1 MKKSQ
6 PCPACRSI
14 SEIENVKI
22 DGTIAIV
29 YLVDCPRCGKYQIEY
44 VAREY
49 LNVDLDAAKTA
60 VLSHAIRTLHKKTE
74 LPFLDQIT
82 IARMLQGTLPKPN
95 EQMINF
101 VLWLGDKTGAL
112 GIKIKED
119 LSVVQSEIG
128 AINIDGVRSIVAHLV
143 AKHLIEERHIAGTMQ
158 TASLRIFMLTMEGW
172 EYYEKLKQVSDTTD
186 TGKLLRFL
194 LESPRAP
201 YGNPESIKKN
211 FSWDNDQFRA
221 AFEPLKR
228 MEFIDARYADNKP
241 FEIWITAQGRSA
253 ATGGIQPQFSIAQ
266 NNNIYKHYGDN
277 VSVQTSGNNQNIV
290 VGSNSS
296 ITNGLT
302 GPDIAKLFEDVFR
315 RIDQENIS
323 ETHKQEIRETVELI
337 QDEVSKGEKANEKAL
352 TAFLRSLQKMAPD
365 ILDVVLAA
373 AANPMLAASVI
384 ARKVA
389 DKIKADAK

>member
-14 SEIENVKI
+14 SEIENVKM

-44 VAREY
+44 VARDS
-49 LNVDLDAAKTA
+49 LNIDLNATQTA

-74 LPFLDQIT
+74 IPFLDQIT
-82 IARMLQGTLPKPN
+82 VARMLQGTLPKPN

-112 GIKIKED
+112 GVKIQAD

-128 AINIDGVRSIVAHLV
+128 AANVDGVRSIVDYLV
-143 AKHLIEERHIAGTMQ
+143 VRELIEERRFAGTVE
-158 TASLRIFMLTMEGW
+158 TTLLRTFALTIGGW
-172 EYYEKLKQVSDTTD
+172 DYYAKLKQVTDTTN
-186 TGKLLRFL
+186 TGKLLKL
-194 LESPRAP
+194 LIESPMS
-201 YGNPESIKKN
+201 GKDVVKKN
-211 FSWDNDQFRA
+211 LSWDDEQFQA

-228 MEFIDARYADNKP
+228 KGFIDAKYADNKP
-241 FEIWITAQGRSA
+241 FYIWITPEGRNA
-253 ATGGIQPQFSIAQ
+253 IEGIQPESSIAQ
-266 NNNIYKHYGDN
+266 NNNYNHFGDN
-277 VSVQTSGNNQNIV
+277 VSVQTSGNNQNII
-290 VGSNSS
+290 VGDNSS

-302 GPDIAKLFEDVFR
+302 GAEVAKLFEDIFR
-315 RIDQENIS
+315 RIDQQNRS
-323 ETHKQEIRETVELI
+323 ETDKQEIRETVELI
-337 QDEVSKGEKANEKAL
+337 QDEVSKGEKANEKTL
-352 TAFLRSLQKMAPD
+352 TAFFRSLQKIAPD

-373 AANPMLAASVI
+373 AADPILAASVI

>member
-1 MKKSQ
+1 MKKSE

-14 SEIENVKI
+14 SEIENVKN

-29 YLVDCPRCGKYQIEY
+29 YLVDCRRCGRYQIEY
-44 VAREY
+44 VARDY
-49 LNVDLDAAKTA
+49 LNIDLDAAKTA
-60 VLSHAIRTLHKKTE
+60 VLSHAIRILHKKTE

-82 IARMLQGTLPKPN
+82 VARMLQGILPKPN

-112 GIKIKED
+112 GITIKED

-128 AINIDGVRSIVAHLV
+128 AVNIDGVRSIAAHLV
-143 AKHLIEERHIAGTMQ
+143 AKRLIEERHIAGTME

-172 EYYEKLKQVSDTTD
+172 DYYEKLRQVSDATN
-186 TGKLLRFL
+186 TGKLLKF
-194 LESPRAP
+194 LESRASP
-201 YGNPESIKKN
+201 YGGPDAIKKN
-211 FSWDNDQFRA
+211 FSWDDEQFRA

-228 MEFIDARYADNKP
+228 MGFIDAQYADNKP
-241 FEIWITAQGRSA
+241 YTLWITPRGRVA
-253 ATGGIQPQFSIAQ
+253 AAGGIQPESSLAP
-266 NNNIYKHYGDN
+266 NNNNYNHFGDN
-277 VSVQTSGNNQNIV
+277 VSVHTSGNNQNII
-290 VGSNSS
+290 VGDNSS

-302 GPDIAKLFEDVFR
+302 GPDVAKLFEDVFR
-315 RIDQENIS
+315 QIDQQNNS
-323 ETHKQEIRETVELI
+323 EADKQEIRETVELI
-337 QDEVSKGEKANEKAL
+337 QDEVAKGEKANEKAL
-352 TAFLRSLQKMAPD
+352 TAFIRSLQKMAPD

>member
-6 PCPACRSI
+6 PCPACQSI

-44 VAREY
+44 VARDY
-49 LNVDLDAAKTA
+49 LNIDLDAVQTA

-74 LPFLDQIT
+74 IPFLDQIT
-82 IARMLQGTLPKPN
+82 VARMLQGTLPKPN

-112 GIKIKED
+112 GITIKED

-128 AINIDGVRSIVAHLV
+128 AVNIDGVRSIVAHLV
-143 AKHLIEERHIAGTMQ
+143 AKHLIEERHIAGTME
-158 TASLRIFMLTMEGW
+158 TASLRIFTLTMEGW

-186 TGKLLRFL
+186 TGKLLKFL
-194 LESPRAP
+194 IESRGSP
-201 YGNPESIKKN
+201 YGAPDAIKEN
-211 FSWDNDQFRA
+211 FSWDDEQFRA
-221 AFEPLKR
+221 AFQPLKR
-228 MEFIDARYADNKP
+228 MGFIDAQYADNKP
-241 FEIWITAQGRSA
+241 YTLWITPQGRIA
-253 ATGGIQPQFSIAQ
+253 AAGGIQPESSIAQ
-266 NNNIYKHYGDN
+266 NNNNYNHFGDN
-277 VSVQTSGNNQNIV
+277 VSVHTSGNNQNII
-290 VGSNSS
+290 VGDNSS

-315 RIDQENIS
+315 RVDQENLS

-337 QDEVSKGEKANEKAL
+337 QHEVSKGEKANEKAL